1 MERVKHRN
9 NGTMRILRVIGKMGR
24 GGAESMIMNLYR
36 QIDKSKVQFDFMVHT
51 AEKGAYD
58 EEIRKMG
65 GRLYYVPRFNGI
77 NFIEYNKAWNKFLK
91 EHQEHRIVHGQIGS
105 SAAIYLGLAH
115 KAGRFTIAHS
125 HNTFAMG
132 GLRENIW
139 KIYSFPTRFVADY
152 YFGCSRKAG
161 MDRYG
166 SRVVRSHKF
175 FILHNA
181 IDPENY
187 VYSENSRYDI
197 REELGIDKDSFVVGH
212 IGRMDKQ
219 KNHDFLLDIFSE
231 IIKTRSDAK
240 LLLVGDGEQKKNLN
254 KKIDELNLGS
264 NVIMTGIRTDIPKL
278 LSAMDV
284 FVFPSFYEGLSV
296 AMIEAQASGLPI
308 FCTNTLSSESKI
320 TELVEFISLDES
332 ARHWAEKVLR
342 YSEGYV
348 RKNMSQEVNRA
359 GYDIHQTAEQLSHFY
374 KEHWIPLI

>member
-1 MERVKHRN
+1 ME
-9 NGTMRILRVIGKMGR
+9 
-24 GGAESMIMNLYR
+24 
-36 QIDKSKVQFDFMVHT
+36 SK
-51 AEKGAYD
+51 
-58 EEIRKMG
+58 
-65 GRLYYVPRFNGI
+65 
-77 NFIEYNKAWNKFLK
+77 
-91 EHQEHRIVHGQIGS
+91 
-105 SAAIYLGLAH
+105 
-115 KAGRFTIAHS
+115 
-125 HNTFAMG
+125 
-132 GLRENIW
+132 
-139 KIYSFPTRFVADY
+139 
-152 YFGCSRKAG
+152 
-161 MDRYG
+161 
-166 SRVVRSHKF
+166 
-175 FILHNA
+175 
-181 IDPENY
+181 
-187 VYSENSRYDI
+187 
-197 REELGIDKDSFVVGH
+197 
-212 IGRMDKQ
+212 
-219 KNHDFLLDIFSE
+219 
-231 IIKTRSDAK
+231 
-240 LLLVGDGEQKKNLN
+240 KKNLN